1 MPGDLIS
8 VEETRSRI
16 MAAVRPLPAEEA
28 AVAAALGRVLAEDV
42 TSDLNLPPFDSSAM
56 DGFALL
62 AGPAAEL
69 QIVGE
74 SRAGTPADRPP
85 GPGEAIRISTGAMA
99 PPGDQI
105 AVVPVERTEAAGDR
119 VKVPDSRPGAHIRRA
134 GEDVEAGQLVMRAGT
149 PIGPV
154 EVGMLA
160 ALGRSH
166 VRVARQPRVRVVA
179 TGDEL
184 RPPGSAL
191 GPGQIYDSNAA
202 ALVALAGEAGADAA
216 TQAHVG
222 DTEEQVR
229 AALSGAL
236 DEADV
241 VLVSGGV
248 SVGEHDHVRP
258 ALAAL
263 GVEQHLWGV
272 RLKPGKPLWFG
283 VRDEADH
290 ARTLVFGLPGNP
302 VSAIVTFL
310 LFARPALRLLQGAD
324 PQATRTNATLDAPV
338 ARNEEREQ
346 AVRCRLSVQEDGW
359 HAEPTGAQGS
369 HVMSSM
375 LGARA
380 LALIP
385 AGSGE
390 VAAGD
395 RVEIE
400 LL

>member
-1 MPGDLIS
+1 M
-8 VEETRSRI
+8 
-16 MAAVRPLPAEEA
+16 
-28 AVAAALGRVLAEDV
+28 AAALGRVLAEDV
-42 TSDLNLPPFDSSAM
+42 VSDLDLPPFDSSAM
-56 DGFALL
+56 DGFAVI

-69 QIVGE
+69 TIVGE
-74 SRAGTPADRPP
+74 SRAGTPAERPP
-85 GPGEAIRISTGAMA
+85 GPGEAIRISTGAMV
-99 PPGDQI
+99 PPGTEM
-105 AVVPVERTEAAGDR
+105 AVVPLERTEQNGDR
-119 VKVPDSRPGAHIRRA
+119 VKVPDTRPGAHVRRA

-160 ALGRSH
+160 ALGRPH
-166 VRVARQPRVRVVA
+166 VLCARRPRVSIVA

-184 RPPGSAL
+184 RPPGTQL

-202 ALVALAGEAGADAA
+202 ALVALAGEAGAEAA
-216 TQAHVG
+216 TQLHVG
-222 DTEEQVR
+222 DTEDQVR
-229 AALSGAL
+229 SALQVAL
-236 DEADV
+236 DDADV

-263 GVEQHLWGV
+263 GAEQRIWGV

-283 VRDEADH
+283 VRDEADR

-310 LFARPALRLLQGAD
+310 LFARPALRKLLGAD
-324 PQATRTNATLDAPV
+324 PSATRTTATLDAPV
-338 ARNEEREQ
+338 GRNAEREQ
-346 AVRCRLSVQEDGW
+346 AVRCRLSVEDDGW
-359 HAEPTGAQGS
+359 HAKSTGAQGS

-385 AGSGE
+385 AGDGE
-390 VAAGD
+390 VAAGE